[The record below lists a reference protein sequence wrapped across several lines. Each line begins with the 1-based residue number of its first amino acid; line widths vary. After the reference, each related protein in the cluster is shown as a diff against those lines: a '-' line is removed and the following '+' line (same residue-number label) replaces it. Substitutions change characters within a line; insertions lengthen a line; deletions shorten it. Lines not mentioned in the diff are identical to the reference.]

1 MSGAWINLKN
11 LDSINREELTRVFQ
25 IMQVT
30 SFFLHSETVDD
41 FAETAEL
48 KNVWEPEFPV
58 QQQGDSPPA
67 HLSDDHE
74 QREHH
79 GQPQVLWPVKIQFKN
94 EYSKELPT
102 DHRTFQNLE
111 FFWKSFFRPVYFEES
126 DEKTALKFAL
136 LQKGCARLTQ
146 MKFLCTFGTNYLL
159 TQSHS
164 SY

>member
-30 SFFLHSETVDD
+30 SFFSPQQNGDD

-48 KNVWEPEFPV
+48 QNVRESEFPV

-79 GQPQVLWPVKIQFKN
+79 GQPQVLRPVKI
-94 EYSKELPT
+94 
-102 DHRTFQNLE
+102 
-111 FFWKSFFRPVYFEES
+111 
-126 DEKTALKFAL
+126 
-136 LQKGCARLTQ
+136 
-146 MKFLCTFGTNYLL
+146 
-159 TQSHS
+159 
-164 SY
+164 

>member
-30 SFFLHSETVDD
+30 SFFLHSDTVDD

-48 KNVWEPEFPV
+48 KNVREPEFPV

-79 GQPQVLWPVKIQFKN
+79 GQPQVLRPVKI
-94 EYSKELPT
+94 
-102 DHRTFQNLE
+102 
-111 FFWKSFFRPVYFEES
+111 
-126 DEKTALKFAL
+126 
-136 LQKGCARLTQ
+136 
-146 MKFLCTFGTNYLL
+146 
-159 TQSHS
+159 
-164 SY
+164 

>member
-48 KNVWEPEFPV
+48 KNLREPEFPV
-58 QQQGDSPPA
+58 QQQGDPPPA

-74 QREHH
+74 Q
-79 GQPQVLWPVKIQFKN
+79 
-94 EYSKELPT
+94 
-102 DHRTFQNLE
+102 
-111 FFWKSFFRPVYFEES
+111 
-126 DEKTALKFAL
+126 
-136 LQKGCARLTQ
+136 
-146 MKFLCTFGTNYLL
+146 
-159 TQSHS
+159 
-164 SY
+164 